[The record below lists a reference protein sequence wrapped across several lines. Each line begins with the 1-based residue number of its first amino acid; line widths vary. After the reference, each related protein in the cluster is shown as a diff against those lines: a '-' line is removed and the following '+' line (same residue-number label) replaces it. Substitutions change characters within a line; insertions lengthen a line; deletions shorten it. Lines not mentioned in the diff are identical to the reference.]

1 MTATEQIADLLRS
14 HRSGAGWMALCP
26 VHGDHSPSLSIRE
39 GKEGHTLLHCFAG
52 CETGDVLEKLGLTWA
67 DICGK
72 PVTPAQ
78 ARKAAAEREERER
91 WQQKERAIER
101 AAFDR
106 IRKLHVIADEL
117 VMRLVR
123 IPDDDS
129 TGDPIVRLYHKT
141 LDQLRRAEAKVQQ

>member
-1 MTATEQIADLLRS
+1 
-14 HRSGAGWMALCP
+14 
-26 VHGDHSPSLSIRE
+26 
-39 GKEGHTLLHCFAG
+39 
-52 CETGDVLEKLGLTWA
+52 VLEKLGLTWA

-129 TGDPIVRLYHKT
+129 TVDPIVRLYHKT